1 MSIDNV
7 ILDFPMILV
16 VSYTCAITLSLM
28 YNGFASN
35 TPHTKTMNNIRYEV
49 SLNVPQNCH
58 KVPRIY
64 PSEGAPKVFQGAPTF
79 FRHILLLQHLA
90 LANCRL

>member
-1 MSIDNV
+1 MSIDHV

-28 YNGFASN
+28 YNGLASN
-35 TPHTKTMNNIRYEV
+35 TPHTKTMN
-49 SLNVPQNCH
+49 VPQNCL
-58 KVPRIY
+58 KVPRVY
-64 PSEGAPKVFQGAPTF
+64 LSEGAPEVFQAAPTF

-90 LANCRL
+90 SANCRL